1 MEETNTNI
9 SKIEDS
15 KELNG
20 SEQKTVFMPTPKQLY
35 AYLNDYVIG
44 QDDAKKTLSI
54 AIYNH
59 FKRFMI
65 NVYGAAKDVE
75 AYEQFKDVTIEKA
88 NLMMLGD
95 SGTGKTYMIKTICKF
110 LNIPCYIA
118 DCNTLSETGYVGDDV
133 ENVIVG
139 LLKDCNYNVEQAQCG
154 CVVLDEVDKLSRKGE
169 NVSITRDV
177 GGEGVQQNLLKL
189 VEGGVVAV
197 PPNGGRK
204 HPEQQCIDVDTTNI
218 LFIALGAFEG
228 IDKIISKRLNTNR
241 IGFKCNDNIT
251 TDNSNVNNEK
261 NLLDD
266 VTADDIR
273 KYGIIP
279 ELLGRFPI
287 ITHTN
292 PLTEEDMIKILTD
305 TKSSVVKQYQKL
317 LSIDNVDLQFT
328 EDAIK
333 EIAKQSLV
341 SKTGARGIKKIME
354 NLLSDIMFEYG
365 GNVKKKKITIDKT
378 YVDEF
383 YKKKKVA

>member
-1 MEETNTNI
+1 MKENSSILT
-9 SKIEDS
+9 KIENS
-15 KELNG
+15 KEVNDMQ
-20 SEQKTVFMPTPKQLY
+20 QKTVFMPTPKQLY

-65 NVYGAAKDVE
+65 NVYGAAKDVK
-75 AYEQFKDVTIEKA
+75 AYEQFKDVTIDKS
-88 NLMMLGD
+88 NILMLGE

-133 ENVIVG
+133 ENVLVG

-154 CVVLDEVDKLSRKGE
+154 VVVLDEADKLSRKGE

-177 GGEGVQQNLLKL
+177 GGEGVQQSLLKL
-189 VEGGVVAV
+189 VEGGIVSV

-204 HPEQQCIDVDTTNI
+204 HPEQQCIDIDTTNI

-228 IDKIISKRLNTNR
+228 IDKLIAKRLNTNR
-241 IGFKCNDNIT
+241 IGFNCKHNSADNNS
-251 TDNSNVNNEK
+251 TDKENILNE
-261 NLLDD
+261 
-266 VTADDIR
+266 VSADDIR

-292 PLTEEDMIKILTD
+292 SLTIDDMMKILTD
-305 TKSSVVKQYQKL
+305 TKNSVVKQYQKL
-317 LSIDNVDLQFT
+317 LSIDNVDLKFT
-328 EDAIK
+328 DDAIR

-365 GNVKKKKITIDKT
+365 GNTKKKIITIDKDF
-378 YVDEF
+378 VDGF
-383 YKKKKVA
+383 YNKKKVA

>member
-1 MEETNTNI
+1 MEEKCSNLT
-9 SKIEDS
+9 KIENS
-15 KELNG
+15 KEVNDMQ
-20 SEQKTVFMPTPKQLY
+20 QKTVFMPTPKQLY

-44 QDDAKKTLSI
+44 QDDAKKTLSV

-65 NVYGAAKDVE
+65 NVYGAAKDVK
-75 AYEQFKDVTIEKA
+75 AYEQFKDVTVEKS
-88 NLMMLGD
+88 NILMLGD

-133 ENVIVG
+133 ENVLVG

-154 CVVLDEVDKLSRKGE
+154 VCVLDEADKLSRKGE

-177 GGEGVQQNLLKL
+177 GGEGVQQSLLKL
-189 VEGGVVAV
+189 VEGGIVSV

-204 HPEQQCIDVDTTNI
+204 HPEQQCIDIDTTNI

-228 IDKIISKRLNTNR
+228 IDNIIAKRLNTNR
-241 IGFKCNDNIT
+241 IGFNCKHNSAENNS
-251 TDNSNVNNEK
+251 TDKE
-261 NLLDD
+261 NLLNE
-266 VTADDIR
+266 VSADDIR

-292 PLTEEDMIKILTD
+292 PLTVDDMMKILTD
-305 TKSSVVKQYQKL
+305 TKNSVVKQYQKL
-317 LSIDNVDLQFT
+317 LSIDNVDLKFT
-328 EDAIK
+328 DDAIR

-365 GNVKKKKITIDKT
+365 GSTKKKIITIDKDF
-378 YVDEF
+378 VDSF
-383 YKKKKVA
+383 YSKKKVA

>member
-1 MEETNTNI
+1 MKENSSILT
-9 SKIEDS
+9 KIENS
-15 KELNG
+15 KEVNDMQ
-20 SEQKTVFMPTPKQLY
+20 QKTVFMPTPKQLY

-65 NVYGAAKDVE
+65 NVYGAAKDVK
-75 AYEQFKDVTIEKA
+75 AYEQFKDVTIDKS
-88 NLMMLGD
+88 NILMLGE

-133 ENVIVG
+133 ENVLVG

-154 CVVLDEVDKLSRKGE
+154 VVVLDEADKLSRKGE

-177 GGEGVQQNLLKL
+177 GGEGVQQSLLKL
-189 VEGGVVAV
+189 VEGGIVSV

-204 HPEQQCIDVDTTNI
+204 HPEQQCIDIDTTNI

-228 IDKIISKRLNTNR
+228 IDKIIAKRLNTNR
-241 IGFKCNDNIT
+241 IGFNCKHNSADINSTDKENIL
-251 TDNSNVNNEK
+251 NE
-261 NLLDD
+261 
-266 VTADDIR
+266 VSADDIR

-292 PLTEEDMIKILTD
+292 SLTVDDMMKILTD
-305 TKSSVVKQYQKL
+305 TKNSVVKQYQKL
-317 LSIDNVDLQFT
+317 LSIDNVDLKFT
-328 EDAIK
+328 DDAIR

-365 GNVKKKKITIDKT
+365 GNTKKKIITIDKDF
-378 YVDEF
+378 VDSF
-383 YKKKKVA
+383 YSKKKVA

>member
-1 MEETNTNI
+1 MEENSSNLT
-9 SKIEDS
+9 KIENS
-15 KELNG
+15 KEVNDMQ
-20 SEQKTVFMPTPKQLY
+20 QKTVFMPTPKQLY

-44 QDDAKKTLSI
+44 QEEAKKTLSV

-65 NVYGAAKDVE
+65 NVYGAAKDVK
-75 AYEQFKDVTIEKA
+75 AYEQFKDVTIEKS
-88 NLMMLGD
+88 NILMLGE
-95 SGTGKTYMIKTICKF
+95 SGSGKTYMIKTLCKF

-133 ENVIVG
+133 ENVLVG

-154 CVVLDEVDKLSRKGE
+154 VAVLDEADKLSRKGE

-189 VEGGVVAV
+189 VEGGIVSV

-204 HPEQQCIDVDTTNI
+204 HPEQQCIDIDTTNI

-228 IDKIISKRLNTNR
+228 IDKIIAKRLNTNR
-241 IGFKCNDNIT
+241 IGFNCKHNSTDNDNTNKENIL
-251 TDNSNVNNEK
+251 NE
-261 NLLDD
+261 
-266 VTADDIR
+266 VSADDIR

-292 PLTEEDMIKILTD
+292 PLTEEDMMKILTD
-305 TKSSVVKQYQKL
+305 TKNSVVKQYQKL
-317 LSIDNVDLQFT
+317 LSIDNVDLKFT
-328 EDAIK
+328 EDAIR
-333 EIAKQSLV
+333 EISKQSLV

-365 GNVKKKKITIDKT
+365 GNTKKKTITIDKDF
-378 YVDEF
+378 VDSF
-383 YKKKKVA
+383 YNKKKVA